1 MRALTGVAGKSAL
14 SRASLSQ
21 SAGNQ
26 DQVRRSIRLLAAT
39 LATAV
44 NRDGRGRPRAGD
56 DKIVRVAIP

>member
-1 MRALTGVAGKSAL
+1 VRALTGVAGKSAL
-14 SRASLSQ
+14 SRASWSK